1 MSYRVSLIA
10 VAVASFGAGG
20 ATVVHADPDV
30 KYVGEPQRAPSKP
43 RDDAERELAAGRY
56 ESALVL
62 YRLAI
67 KRDTNDRVAF
77 RDGGRAAFALGKHA
91 VAAELLAH
99 AVSMGPAPEAEILYL
114 LGEAQWVLGAHR
126 AAEATHRRTLEVL
139 ARAPMQRIE
148 KLWAARVHSRLG
160 DRATADAI
168 YEALTAADPA
178 DAEAA
183 LARAEMHAGARD
195 WAAAERAIRG
205 LLAHEPSNK
214 RANEMLAWIY
224 EAHGKIDDEIALR
237 KTLVGPDADAD
248 DVRDYGRALERG
260 GDWAAALAAY
270 RRAASLPN
278 GDQDLELRRALER
291 VEHRMSLEIVV
302 GAIGRSDPNATGLGG
317 FAGVALPFGRASH
330 LALTSTHEYVSSGS
344 GDVLSNEVRAA
355 AVLRRSDAMA
365 IIGAKAGIIDGGT
378 APSTMMDK
386 NAEFAPAAFASL
398 SSGLLGGHVTL
409 AVDGEFGG
417 LWRESPS
424 AVFEAGR
431 SYSAAGHVYLS
442 ALNQRL
448 VVDSGVQGR
457 QLRLIDEGRSPR
469 ADQLLVWSGV
479 DALVWTNFANQARGE
494 ILDEDMHRAT
504 FAADSAVVSYRHYEL
519 FGAVE
524 PMFASRLNLSDRARI
539 DEVSAT
545 LRRVVAR
552 GSLVMEARGGFG
564 RDWARELWLQRGS
577 LALWFAP
584 NSSSRL
590 SLAFE
595 LARESVNA
603 LVGERRTG
611 MVNYHVDL

>member
-1 MSYRVSLIA
+1 MQRRVSLLA
-10 VAVASFGAGG
+10 VALASFGVGE
-20 ATVVHADPDV
+20 ATLAHADPDV

-56 ESALVL
+56 ESALAL

-67 KRDTNDRVAF
+67 KRDTSDRVAF
-77 RDGGRAAFALGKHA
+77 RDGGRAAFALGNHA
-91 VAAELLAH
+91 VAAEMLAH
-99 AVSMGPAPEAEILYL
+99 AVAMGPAPEAEILYL

-126 AAEATHRRTLEVL
+126 AAEATHRRTLTVL
-139 ARAPMQRIE
+139 GRSPMQRIE
-148 KLWAARVHSRLG
+148 KLWAARVHFRLG
-160 DRATADAI
+160 DRAAADAI
-168 YEALTAADPA
+168 YESLSAADPA

-183 LARAEMHAGARD
+183 LARAEMHAGVRD

-205 LLAHEPSNK
+205 LLPHAPTNK

-224 EAHGKIDDEIALR
+224 EARGKLDDEIALR

-248 DVRDYGRALERG
+248 DVRDYGRALERA

-270 RRAASLPN
+270 RRAADLPN
-278 GDQDLELRRALER
+278 GAADVELRRALER
-291 VEHRMSLEIVV
+291 VERRMSLEIVV
-302 GAIGRSDPNATGLGG
+302 GAIGRSDPNATALGG

-330 LALTSTHEYVSSGS
+330 LALTSTHEYVSSGT

-355 AVLRRSDAMA
+355 AVLRRSDALA
-365 IIGAKAGIIDGGT
+365 ILGAKAGIIDGGT
-378 APSTMMDK
+378 APSTMMETS
-386 NAEFAPAAFASL
+386 AQFAPAAFANL

-431 SYSAAGHVYLS
+431 SYSAAGHVYIS
-442 ALNQRL
+442 ALAQRF
-448 VVDSGVQGR
+448 VIDSGVQGR
-457 QLRLIDEGRSPR
+457 QLRLMSEGRSPR
-469 ADQLLVWSGV
+469 ADQLLVWSGA

-504 FAADSAVVSYRHYEL
+504 FAADSAVISYRHYEM

-524 PMFASRLNLSDRARI
+524 PMFASRLNLSDRASI
-539 DEVSAT
+539 DEVSGT
-545 LRRVVAR
+545 LRKVLAR
-552 GSLVMEARGGFG
+552 GALALEARGGFG
-564 RDWARELWLQRGS
+564 RDWSRELWLQRGS
-577 LALWFAP
+577 LAVWFSP
-584 NSSSRL
+584 GSRSRL